1 MAVLACRCLNW
12 SVHCQE
18 PSVEACDPRH
28 LDLSKEEQTD
38 RFFSSAVARCAMAVQ
53 KHPFL
58 STVRHVGQWSV
69 HSCQGCQ
76 QDIYAEASG
85 RMLLNAGLETGQETI
100 DALRSLE
107 HYSPCFKI
115 VLPQPGDNID
125 DGGRGNVCCAGVSGA
140 RLQVEDPRLDAN
152 LKVVQEIANR
162 FMRQEM
168 EAMEARI
175 RHFQEQQSRA
185 LEQLKARTTVDRD
198 AVCELLTQASRRELK
213 NTLAEALDEEVT
225 HRFTAV
231 RSDVLA
237 TTQNRGG
244 VTRTVDVNRDAGIAF
259 QKGATRRQGIPG
271 RRPGR
276 SGQSQQ
282 LLLSHSVDTSQIFHL
297 DGFED
302 DDNSAPFP
310 PASSE
315 EEGDTDD
322 SSMADEYQPMG
333 QLQCAYSL
341 PVDMPNWRTP
351 RDPQNDFD
359 EFVGAVDHEKIG
371 QDIEALARSV
381 CDGTEMFGDLPR
393 PRLNAGD
400 HRSRPL

>member
-1 MAVLACRCLNW
+1 MAVLACQCLNW

-18 PSVEACDPRH
+18 SRVEACDPRH
-28 LDLSKEEQTD
+28 LDLSEEERTD
-38 RFFSSAVARCAMAVQ
+38 RFFASAVARVKLGIGGISQ

-69 HSCQGCQ
+69 HSCRGCR
-76 QDIYAEASG
+76 QDVYAEASG
-85 RMLLNAGLETGQETI
+85 RMLLNAGLESGQEKMDTLR
-100 DALRSLE
+100 ALER
-107 HYSPCFKI
+107 YSPCFKI
-115 VLPQPGDNID
+115 VLPQPGDDD
-125 DGGRGNVCCAGVSGA
+125 DGSRGVSGA
-140 RLQVEDPRLDAN
+140 RLQVEDSKLDAN

-162 FMRQEM
+162 FVRQEM

-175 RHFQEQQSRA
+175 RHFQEQQSRT
-185 LEQLKARTTVDRD
+185 LEQLKARTAVDRD
-198 AVCELLTQASRRELK
+198 ALCELLTQASRRELK

-225 HRFTAV
+225 QRITTV
-231 RSDVLA
+231 RSNAVA

-244 VTRTVDVNRDAGIAF
+244 LPKTTDNDRDAGITF
-259 QKGATRRQGIPG
+259 QKGAARRQGVRRPA
-271 RRPGR
+271 RPGR
-276 SGQSQQ
+276 Q
-282 LLLSHSVDTSQIFHL
+282 LLLSQSVDTGQIFHL

-315 EEGDTDD
+315 EELDTDD
-322 SSMADEYQPMG
+322 SSMADEYQPAG
-333 QLQCAYSL
+333 QTQCAYSL
-341 PVDMPNWRTP
+341 PVDMPTWRTP
-351 RDPQNDFD
+351 RDSQNDLD
-359 EFVGAVDHEKIG
+359 ELVGAVDHEKIG
-371 QDIEALARSV
+371 EDIEALARSV

>member
-1 MAVLACRCLNW
+1 MAVLACKCLNW

-38 RFFSSAVARCAMAVQ
+38 RFFSSAVARVKLGIGGISQ
-53 KHPFL
+53 KHSFL

-76 QDIYAEASG
+76 QDVYAEASGG
-85 RMLLNAGLETGQETI
+85 RMLLNAGLESGQEML

-107 HYSPCFKI
+107 RYSPCFKI
-115 VLPQPGDNID
+115 VLPQPSD
-125 DGGRGNVCCAGVSGA
+125 DGDEGSRGVSGA

-152 LKVVQEIANR
+152 LKVAQEVANR

-185 LEQLKARTTVDRD
+185 LEQLKARTAVDRD

-225 HRFTAV
+225 QRFTTV
-231 RSDVLA
+231 RSDAIA
-237 TTQNRGG
+237 TTQNRAGLAK
-244 VTRTVDVNRDAGIAF
+244 TSAISRDAGITF
-259 QKGATRRQGIPG
+259 QKGSTRKQGTPG

-276 SGQSQQ
+276 SGPSQQ
-282 LLLSHSVDTSQIFHL
+282 LLLSQSVDTSQIFHL

-302 DDNSAPFP
+302 DDNTAPFP
-310 PASSE
+310 AASSE

-322 SSMADEYQPMG
+322 SSMADECQPMG

-341 PVDMPNWRTP
+341 PVDMPKWRTP
-351 RDPQNDFD
+351 RDIRNDFD
-359 EFVGAVDHEKIG
+359 ELVGAVDHEKIG
-371 QDIEALARSV
+371 EDIEALARSV